1 MGAPTRTRRSARLAG
16 LAAGLAAVSLAALA
30 ACGGDDSTDKTPT
43 KAAGGATAAAT
54 AAATKAAGTAD
65 YKSLSGNVVI
75 DGSSTVGPIAEAAAE
90 EFGKVSSVK
99 VSVGISGTGG
109 GFEKFCKGETD
120 ISDASRPIKDSEKTA
135 CQTGAV
141 EFVEV
146 KVGVDGLTVV
156 ANPQNTWASCLTWS
170 QMRKIFDEGSAV
182 NNWNQVDPSFPDQAL
197 KIYSPGADSGT
208 FDFFTEE
215 INGKVDKFR
224 NDSGVTFSEDDNVLV
239 QGVQRDKGAIGYFGY
254 AYFIENKA
262 KLKALEVDKDQDA
275 KATPVAADKRK
286 GCIGPS
292 DKTVLDN
299 SYSLSRPLFMYVN
312 KKSLAKPQVK
322 GFLQFVLTNP
332 ALVSD
337 VGYVQVPDAEY
348 TAGLARLNAN

>member
-1 MGAPTRTRRSARLAG
+1 MKQRRWTAGKLAA
-16 LAAGLAAVSLAALA
+16 LAAGLAAVSVVAFA
-30 ACGGDDSTDKTPT
+30 ACGGDDSKDKTPT
-43 KAAGGATAAAT
+43 KSASGTTPAASASP
-54 AAATKAAGTAD
+54 TKASGAAID
-65 YKSLSGNVVI
+65 YSGLSGNVVV

-90 EFGKVSSVK
+90 EFGKASKVK

-120 ISDASRPIKDSEKTA
+120 ISDASRPIKDSEKQACTA
-135 CQTGAV
+135 AGI
-141 EFVEV
+141 EFIEL
-146 KVGVDGLTVV
+146 KIGTDGLTVV
-156 ANPQNTWASCLTWS
+156 ANPGNTWATCLTWS

-224 NDSGVTFSEDDNVLV
+224 NDAGVTFSEDDNVLV

-254 AYFIENKA
+254 AYYAENES
-262 KLKALEVDKDQDA
+262 KLKAIQVDKDQDA
-275 KATPVAADKRK
+275 KAAPVATDKRK
-286 GCIGPS
+286 GCIAPS

-299 SYSLSRPLFMYVN
+299 SYSLSRPLFMYVS
-312 KKSLAKPQVK
+312 KKSLTGKPQVK

-332 ALVSD
+332 DLVSE
-337 VGYVQVPDAEY
+337 VGYVRVPDADY
-348 TAGLARLNAN
+348 TAGLGKLNAN